1 MSEAQPKP
9 TLATLNERVSALEEQ
24 GPAEPVQTDPMLDEH
39 KAFLAWQKR
48 MPNIAKA
55 RAGHKYK
62 YVGLSELLSAVL
74 PVLTELGF
82 SLYHE
87 TDCGPDGQ
95 TLRVTCFLRFGPTT
109 ARTSSLS
116 IPMDQ
121 VVRAGQGMN
130 VVQAMG
136 SFITY
141 ARRYTTMCVLGITD
155 GVDTDAADLSAP
167 ANGPTTDTPAGAG
180 PHDELVADL
189 CRQIEAEET
198 VDAARERYQKAMTS
212 MLSVC
217 KDLDWSTKY
226 KAQLQAAGQR
236 TKTRIEGG
244 W

>member
-1 MSEAQPKP
+1 MSEPKP
-9 TLATLNERVSALEEQ
+9 TIATLHERVSALEEQ
-24 GPAEPVQTDPMLDEH
+24 GPVETDPVLDEH

-155 GVDTDAADLSAP
+155 GVDTGRGRP
-167 ANGPTTDTPAGAG
+167 ERT
-180 PHDELVADL
+180 
-189 CRQIEAEET
+189 
-198 VDAARERYQKAMTS
+198 RERLGPRTRRRERVRMTS
-212 MLSVC
+212 WWPTCAVRSRPRRP
-217 KDLDWSTKY
+217 W
-226 KAQLQAAGQR
+226 
-236 TKTRIEGG
+236 TRRGSG
-244 W
+244 TRRP